1 MRMNQHFGIIYVLL
15 LICQIVICNFSP
27 LGPYIMLTVLP
38 AMVLCIPLKISTAA
52 CMLIAFCSGLAVDW
66 LSEGLVGINAA
77 ALVPVALARKPIAR
91 IFFGEDLLTR
101 KDSFSFNKYGAAK
114 ISAAILTGLTIFL
127 AIYIML
133 DGAGTRPFLF
143 NLAYFGASLLCDWI
157 LCLIVTNI
165 LTPDDRK

>member
-1 MRMNQHFGIIYVLL
+1 MRMNQHFGILYILL
-15 LICQIVICNFSP
+15 LICQIVLCNFSP

-38 AMVLCIPLKISTAA
+38 AMVLCIPLKISTAV
-52 CMLIAFCSGLAVDW
+52 CMIIAFCSGLAVDW

-114 ISAAILTGLTIFL
+114 ISAAILTSLTIFL
-127 AIYIML
+127 AIYIFL
-133 DGAGTRPFLF
+133 DGAGTRPVLV
-143 NLAYFGASLLCDWI
+143 NLAYFGASLFCNWL
-157 LCLIVTNI
+157 LSLIVTNI

>member
-114 ISAAILTGLTIFL
+114 I
-127 AIYIML
+127 
-133 DGAGTRPFLF
+133 
-143 NLAYFGASLLCDWI
+143 
-157 LCLIVTNI
+157 
-165 LTPDDRK
+165 